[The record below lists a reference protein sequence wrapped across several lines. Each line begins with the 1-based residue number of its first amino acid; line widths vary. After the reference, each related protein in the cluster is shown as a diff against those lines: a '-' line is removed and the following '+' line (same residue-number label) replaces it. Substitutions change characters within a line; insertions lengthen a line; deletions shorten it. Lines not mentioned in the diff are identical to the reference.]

1 MCAVWGSTFFSVKLG
16 VEGMAAAGLSPRA
29 ATAAFVF
36 FRFALAAALFP
47 LCCPKAVRDLDRGA
61 LTGGAALAVPFS
73 AGFLLQTAGLGAT
86 SATVSAFLTNLTVV
100 LTPLLGRMFFRETLV
115 PGHVAGAGVAFAGV
129 WVLTNPH
136 GGGFGWGERL
146 TALCALAFAFQ
157 IQMTPGITRRHSPEG
172 VTFVMFVL
180 AAALAGTLLAGFGV
194 EPKQLAAA
202 VRGPHVAW
210 TLLYTS
216 TVCSILALVIMNRW
230 QREVT
235 PTRAAVIYSL
245 EPVFAAA
252 FAAAL
257 TGERLEARHV
267 AGGAI
272 ILAGN
277 AVCELFPK
285 RRGAGAA
292 EG

>member
-16 VEGMAAAGLSPRA
+16 VEGMAAAGLDPRA
-29 ATAAFVF
+29 APAAFVF
-36 FRFALAAALFP
+36 LRFALAAALFP
-47 LCCPKAVRDLDRGA
+47 LCYPKVLRELGRGTLA
-61 LTGGAALAVPFS
+61 GGAALAVPFS
-73 AGFLLQTAGLGAT
+73 AGFLLQTGGLGAT

-100 LTPLLGRMFFRETLV
+100 LTPLLGRLFFQETLV
-115 PGHVAGAGVAFAGV
+115 PGHVAGAAVAFAGV
-129 WVLTNPH
+129 WVLTDPR
-136 GGGFGWGERL
+136 GGGFGLGEQL

-180 AAALAGTLLAGFGV
+180 AAAFSGALLGAMGV
-194 EPKQLAAA
+194 GPRALAAA

-210 TLLYTS
+210 TLLYTA

-257 TGERLEARHV
+257 AGERLEARHF

-277 AVCELFPK
+277 VVCEVFPRT
-285 RRGAGAA
+285 RRA
-292 EG
+292 